1 MLQVTEWGSD
11 GAESTYFFFP
21 EGEEINAAA
30 AETYYGFY
38 NIYTVLHSV
47 SRFGDSVRDLHSA
60 GAGANANI
68 FLWRSYQ
75 SDELVRRARK
85 HGGLPVAP
93 RSLPHSAQPSGASLG
108 WMVAALVAIYCY
120 TMGGWQPE
128 YQVSIP
134 ANDTLA
140 RLVGLLLWAT
150 AALGVVSC
158 IALGGR
164 RRDATVYLPDD
175 GRSTP
180 ATPCPCG
187 QGMMDGASSAPR
199 SSGAVGESG
208 SALGDDVDDLAC
220 VSARGAA
227 TAHGIVR
234 RQDDPPSTLVPA
246 LKDMGAG
253 ATADAERRD
262 EFSGGA
268 AGGRAFPPL
277 TRGNGQGSVPV
288 QLDPWSADNVT
299 PREQGTDAVAVAS
312 SVAGTREIAPGTE
325 HGHDASAQPGE
336 PCRTAVDQRRGRTSS
351 EHDAPP
357 LLSSVSSRM
366 MAESRTGL
374 DPDGVL
380 ADLLPIP
387 GKMDRCTQWCPLIP
401 FSGTVLSPLAVRPGP
416 HSGHRPSFLT
426 RLRTSPWS
434 CL

>member
-1 MLQVTEWGSD
+1 MSSSLYSARERFLDRPGQMLQVTEWGSD

-30 AETYYGFY
+30 AETYYGFH
-38 NIYTVLHSV
+38 NIYTELHSV
-47 SRFGDSVRDLHSA
+47 SRFGDSVTDLHAA

-93 RSLPHSAQPSGASLG
+93 RTPPNSARPGGASLG
-108 WMVAALVAIYCY
+108 SWMVVALVAIYCY
-120 TMGGWQPE
+120 TMGGWRPE

-199 SSGAVGESG
+199 SSGAVGERG

-227 TAHGIVR
+227 TPCGIVR
-234 RQDDPPSTLVPA
+234 RQDDPPSYLVPA

-268 AGGRAFPPL
+268 AGGRAVPPL
-277 TRGNGQGSVPV
+277 TRGDGQGSVPV

-299 PREQGTDAVAVAS
+299 PRDQGADAVAVAS
-312 SVAGTREIAPGTE
+312 SVAGTREIAPVTE
-325 HGHDASAQPGE
+325 HGHDASVQPGE
-336 PCRTAVDQRRGRTSS
+336 PCRTAVDQSRRRTGRV
-351 EHDAPP
+351 HDVPP
-357 LLSSVSSRM
+357 LLSSLSSSM
-366 MAESRTGL
+366 LAESATEL
-374 DPDGVL
+374 
-380 ADLLPIP
+380 
-387 GKMDRCTQWCPLIP
+387 
-401 FSGTVLSPLAVRPGP
+401 
-416 HSGHRPSFLT
+416 
-426 RLRTSPWS
+426 
-434 CL
+434 